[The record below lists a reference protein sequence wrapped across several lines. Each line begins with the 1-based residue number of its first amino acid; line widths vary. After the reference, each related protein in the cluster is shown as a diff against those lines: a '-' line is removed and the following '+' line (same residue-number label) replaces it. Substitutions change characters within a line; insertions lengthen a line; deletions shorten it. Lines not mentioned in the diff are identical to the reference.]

1 MFVCLQKQGVG
12 INGQAVSKAVTNAV
26 MAAQTKAVTAYDLF
40 EALHSL
46 EDEKAQEAMSVMLS
60 ADDIDFLLRRRAGQ
74 FTLHDVR
81 VQKGKASS
89 VGEATF
95 RNTAD
100 ELMWIAPLPFEMFQ
114 SKRAV
119 SREPLKLVKEQ
130 IRLVVVALEP
140 EKKAQQEFVVRS
152 AAVQGSADGSVTFE
166 YLAQKH
172 HWVKVV
178 AVDYRFPAIGESKRF
193 HLGRPF
199 KRLNLRPGW
208 SETSVIG
215 HDHRPGV
222 RIGIDFLGGELFYR
236 HRLGR
241 FHLSIPLT
249 ATSLCPDSNEDKL
262 QWRAAK
268 TLPAPSKTLETI
280 DHLSDV
286 LSQCQASIN
295 KLTSN
300 TEKKKINKK
309 TRTALPQKE
318 LRRCQ
323 LAAPRLI
330 HEYHNSE
337 VQPFFFALFTVF
349 ACYLIGVCVRCEKG
363 QGITSVGYVVKLYVR
378 AVLCDIGGP
387 RGTSL

>member
-1 MFVCLQKQGVG
+1 M
-12 INGQAVSKAVTNAV
+12 
-26 MAAQTKAVTAYDLF
+26 
-40 EALHSL
+40 E
-46 EDEKAQEAMSVMLS
+46 
-60 ADDIDFLLRRRAGQ
+60 
-74 FTLHDVR
+74 
-81 VQKGKASS
+81 
-89 VGEATF
+89 
-95 RNTAD
+95 
-100 ELMWIAPLPFEMFQ
+100 
-114 SKRAV
+114 
-119 SREPLKLVKEQ
+119 
-130 IRLVVVALEP
+130 
-140 EKKAQQEFVVRS
+140 
-152 AAVQGSADGSVTFE
+152 GSADGSETFE
-166 YLAQKH
+166 SLAQKH

-193 HLGRPF
+193 RLGRPF

-300 TEKKKINKK
+300 LKKKKNTKK
-309 TRTALPQKE
+309 TCTALRKRV

-337 VQPFFFALFTVF
+337 VQPFFLLP
-349 ACYLIGVCVRCEKG
+349 CL
-363 QGITSVGYVVKLYVR
+363 
-378 AVLCDIGGP
+378 LCLLVI
-387 RGTSL
+387 